1 MAPGVRS
8 LAYFLTEINDCVS
21 VARSYGHGVMVLVD
35 IESMWISVCVQHA
48 VAVPCSRFVDHIAT
62 RTFHVLFQLQFLRST
77 FVEDPDTAALKIT
90 KGQTPILTFVVAIDV
105 RPTFEVA

>member
-1 MAPGVRS
+1 M
-8 LAYFLTEINDCVS
+8 E
-21 VARSYGHGVMVLVD
+21 LVD